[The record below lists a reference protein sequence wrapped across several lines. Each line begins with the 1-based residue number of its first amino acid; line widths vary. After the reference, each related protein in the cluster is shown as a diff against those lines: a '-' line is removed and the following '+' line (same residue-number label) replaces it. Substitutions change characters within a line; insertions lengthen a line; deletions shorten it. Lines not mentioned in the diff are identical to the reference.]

1 MAETIVIFIN
11 GEVLAGERGVTIPD
25 QKENARKLAESLLP
39 ILVSP
44 LQVVVL
50 HGNKPQVGFVLLRSE
65 IASHALHKIPLDICG
80 ADTQGATGYMLSQS
94 FQNILHR
101 NAVQRNVI
109 TLISQTLVDTSHT
122 DYLQPR
128 IPIGPWFNSEKAAQY
143 RLMYDWSI
151 SEEPGRGYRRT
162 VPSPPPVRLQDL
174 DSIRQLAGLGTIV
187 IAAGGGG
194 IPVTYTEKGDLVGIE
209 AVIET
214 EQVAYQLA
222 FQLKARLLLMV
233 IETDLKYLASNLSLH
248 PPRHLNPDE
257 LHPIITSGAIESGS
271 VRRQL
276 SASDQFLAS
285 GGQLAL
291 ISTLPMLPAAL
302 QGKSGLLLGDISALH
317 NLLS

>member
-1 MAETIVIFIN
+1 MSETIVILVN

-39 ILVSP
+39 ILASP

-94 FQNILHR
+94 FQNILHH
-101 NAVQRNVI
+101 NNVQREVV
-109 TLISQTLVDTSHT
+109 TLISQTLVDTSHP

-128 IPIGPWFNSEKAAQY
+128 IAIGPWFNSEKASQY
-143 RLMYDWSI
+143 RLMYNWSI

-162 VPSPPPVRLQDL
+162 VPSPPPLQLQEL
-174 DSIRQLAGLGTIV
+174 DSIRQLTGLGTIV

-194 IPVTYTEKGDLVGIE
+194 IPVTHDEKGDLVGIE
-209 AVIET
+209 AVVET

-222 FQLKARLLLMV
+222 LQLNASILLMI

-248 PPRHLNPDE
+248 TARRLAPAE
-257 LHPIITSGAIESGS
+257 LTQLLSSSAIESGS

-276 SASDQFLAS
+276 TAAEQFLAS

-291 ISTLPMLPAAL
+291 ITTLPMLPAAL
-302 QGKSGLLLGDISALH
+302 LGESGLLLGDPSALN